1 MKSADSQTP
10 VARTAPSLN
19 RGTAL
24 THDERRKL
32 GLTGRLPSA
41 VLNLD
46 DPYDHLLHHID
57 NTARAYLVRA
67 GFCPRESVL
76 RLPGVW

>member
-10 VARTAPSLN
+10 VALTAPSRN
-19 RGTAL
+19 RGTGF

-32 GLTGRLPSA
+32 GRLPSA
-41 VLNLD
+41 VLTLD
-46 DPYDHLLHHID
+46 DPYDHVLHHID

-67 GFCPRESVL
+67 GHCPRESVL
-76 RLPGVW
+76 RRPGVW

>member
-10 VARTAPSLN
+10 VALTAPSLN
-19 RGTAL
+19 RGTAF

-32 GLTGRLPSA
+32 GLTGRLPSLA
-41 VLNLD
+41 LD
-46 DPYDHLLHHID
+46 DQYDHLLHHI

-67 GFCPRESVL
+67 GVPRGN
-76 RLPGVW
+76 RF